1 MTHADKVFILHCEVC
16 RGDLH
21 KACLNKFGLACD
33 KFCKLSFWMNCL
45 CFFHKTEALSLN
57 AFDSGCQFEPIL
69 HNVIGPI
76 DARHSGHHATIC
88 EFLALP
94 GVFQCD
100 WQLMS
105 AANNSVDLLVRWLH
119 TAAALS
125 YTLGRRS
132 HGP

>member
-57 AFDSGCQFEPIL
+57 AFDSGCQFEPVL
-69 HNVIGPI
+69 YNVIGPI
-76 DARHSGHHATIC
+76 DARHRGHATLR
-88 EFLALP
+88 EFWALP
-94 GVFQCD
+94 ELFQCD
-100 WQLMS
+100 WQLSISM
-105 AANNSVDLLVRWLH
+105 DREFWL
-119 TAAALS
+119 TAWFA
-125 YTLGRRS
+125 RRS
-132 HGP
+132 YVLKHVQTISTGI